1 MLKKITFCILLA
13 LSSAALA
20 DSIRIGTHII
30 ATGDSAG
37 HVIELVGKPDRK
49 SHAGKTKKKGE
60 SAGERW
66 EYYRDHKTI
75 VVTIRDGLVT
85 TMSQQAN

>member
-1 MLKKITFCILLA
+1 MFT

-20 DSIRIGTHII
+20 DSIRIGNHLI

-37 HVIELVGKPDRK
+37 HVIDLVGKPDRK
-49 SHAGKTKKKGE
+49 SHAAKKKGE
-60 SAGERW
+60 TSGERW
-66 EYYRDHKTI
+66 EYNRDHKTI

-85 TMSQQAN
+85 TINQHAN

>member
-1 MLKKITFCILLA
+1 MLKTIVFCILFV
-13 LSSAALA
+13 SSGAALA

-49 SHAGKTKKKGE
+49 SHAAKKKGE
-60 SAGERW
+60 TSGERW

-85 TMSQQAN
+85 TMSQHAN

>member
-1 MLKKITFCILLA
+1 MLKTITFCILLG
-13 LSSAALA
+13 LSGAAFA

-37 HVIELVGKPDRK
+37 HVIDLVGKPDRK
-49 SHAGKTKKKGE
+49 SHAAKKKGE
-60 SAGERW
+60 TSGERW

-85 TMSQQAN
+85 TMSQHAN